1 MRYPRDMEVARQQ
14 PALSRRSDQGSR
26 GMIRRR
32 TVEAIGDHIVES
44 RERTAHWQRCQ
55 DSGCRRRFSLSNA
68 QRAHRAKRTI
78 LAIVALLCVRTA
90 RHVGGHCRHI
100 AHLGSRQPLRRRWRD
115 QRRSNK
121 PGNSKD
127 CEQTTNEP
135 TKIHSPISH
144 RIMDLGRRI
153 ASQTRHRRKTIRSQ
167 LPAAWLK
174 DQSQP
179 AISPPMNRMYVR
191 RLEASKRTTL

>member
-1 MRYPRDMEVARQQ
+1 MRHLRELASTRQQ
-14 PALSRRSDQGSR
+14 SALKRRSDQVSR
-26 GMIRRR
+26 GVIRRR
-32 TVEAIGDHIVES
+32 TVEAIGNPIVES
-44 RERTAHWQRCQ
+44 RERTVYWQRRS
-55 DSGCRRRFSLSNA
+55 DSDCHRRLRLCNA
-68 QRAHRAKRTI
+68 HRAHRTKRTI
-78 LAIVALLCVRTA
+78 LAIVALLCLRTA

-121 PGNSKD
+121 PGNRKD
-127 CEQTTNEP
+127 REQTTNEP

-144 RIMDLGRRI
+144 RIMDLGRPI

-174 DQSQP
+174 DQSQR